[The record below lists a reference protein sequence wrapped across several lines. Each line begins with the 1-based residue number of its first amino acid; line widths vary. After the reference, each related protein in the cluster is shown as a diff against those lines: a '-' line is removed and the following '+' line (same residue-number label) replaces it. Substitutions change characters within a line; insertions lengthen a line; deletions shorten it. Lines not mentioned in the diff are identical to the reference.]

1 MQHELDQLTLVVINS
16 EQLEA
21 GVTPEFSF
29 TNNRGVIGSSRLA
42 NWLLKDS
49 KANIKERHCE
59 IVEIDNSVCV
69 RDLSGLTYING
80 SSMAIGAG
88 EMARLQHNDEI
99 GIGRYR
105 IRAIFNSGFASDD
118 SKTQLES
125 LLRFENNILLDMG
138 FEMESEASEQYNTQ
152 PMSDPI
158 EMLDDVLGYSNDSE
172 LIPESGDCES
182 KSNEWGHLL
191 SATNSDSHDDTF
203 ASYQDN
209 GTEISSSIYLTK
221 TACRNKSVDPT
232 PPNDSSGAEISH
244 CKHFQ
249 KPNFQLNNDAYKG
262 LPMDENELSL
272 VEDEVTKALS
282 KQSTERG
289 SDEPKSSHLLTGPI
303 LEGLEAHISDS
314 HDMKRMHFLSQE
326 FGLSLQ
332 ACIKGLLEINQ
343 QVNLNRSG
351 SMNRKLQPIEDN
363 PLRLGL
369 SYEQTIATMYDK
381 DKSLVHLSAP
391 VAIAENLKSVCNH
404 NEAVQHAT
412 SDALRQILHAFS
424 PQVLLRRFYSYKR
437 NTDVDAQSEQA
448 WAWEMYCSYYQELVS
463 DRQSGFEKLF
473 WEIFDQS
480 YDGKIREKQQEL

>member
-21 GVTPEFSF
+21 GVTPEFTF
-29 TNNRGVIGSSRLA
+29 TNNSGVIGSSRSA
-42 NWLLKDS
+42 HWLLKDS
-49 KANIKERHCE
+49 EANIKERHCE
-59 IVEIDNSVCV
+59 IVEIDNCVCV

-88 EMARLQHNDEI
+88 GLARLQHNDEI

-125 LLRFENNILLDMG
+125 LLRFENNILLDMSL
-138 FEMESEASEQYNTQ
+138 ETESETFEQDNAQ

-172 LIPESGDCES
+172 LIQENGDSE
-182 KSNEWGHLL
+182 SNEWGHLL
-191 SATNSDSHDDTF
+191 STDDSNPHDDTF
-203 ASYQDN
+203 APYQDN

-232 PPNDSSGAEISH
+232 PPNDSSGVGISH
-244 CKHFQ
+244 CK
-249 KPNFQLNNDAYKG
+249 KPNVQLNNDAFKG
-262 LPMDENELSL
+262 FPMDENELSL
-272 VEDEVTKALS
+272 VEDEVTKALA
-282 KQSTERG
+282 KQSTELG

-332 ACIKGLLEINQ
+332 ACIKGILEINQ

-391 VAIAENLKSVCNH
+391 VAIAENLKSVCHH

-473 WEIFDQS
+473 WEIFEQS